1 MNKKSS
7 HLVDVL
13 YNIIRICFIVGILV
27 TVTGYYMKISQRD
40 TIVIQGLPDRS
51 SASDFESPDEQLPEK
66 TSGNSQTEF
75 HVQPT
80 CEPPSNTQESPVAES
95 ADDPNEPDEP
105 YKPDHTDKP
114 DEPKSAESVPEPA
127 EIDIAQLHT
136 QLGAGESSSKDVLIN
151 INTASA
157 YKLTELD
164 GIGEVKA
171 EAIVRYR
178 EENGKFTS
186 VDELLNV
193 KGIGEKTLEKIRD
206 RITVK

>member
-1 MNKKSS
+1 MNRKSS

-13 YNIIRICFIVGILV
+13 YKIIRICFIVGILV

-40 TIVIQGLPDRS
+40 TIVIQGIPDRS
-51 SASDFESPDEQLPEK
+51 AASDYEMSEELLPEN
-66 TSGNSQTEF
+66 TSANFQTEF
-75 HVQPT
+75 PVQST
-80 CEPPSNTQESPVAES
+80 CEPPANTQVSHAAES
-95 ADDPNEPDEP
+95 ADDP
-105 YKPDHTDKP
+105 DKP
-114 DEPKSAESVPEPA
+114 DEPKYAESMSEPK
-127 EIDIAQLHT
+127 EIDVGQLQT
-136 QLGAGESSSKDVLIN
+136 QLGAGETSDKDVLIN

>member
-1 MNKKSS
+1 MNRKSS

-13 YNIIRICFIVGILV
+13 YKIIRICFIVGILV

-40 TIVIQGLPDRS
+40 TIVIQGIPDRS
-51 SASDFESPDEQLPEK
+51 AASDYETSEEILPEN
-66 TSGNSQTEF
+66 TSANFQTEF
-75 HVQPT
+75 TVQST
-80 CEPPSNTQESPVAES
+80 CEPPANTQGFPAAES
-95 ADDPNEPDEP
+95 ADDP
-105 YKPDHTDKP
+105 DKP
-114 DEPKSAESVPEPA
+114 DEPKSAESVSEPK
-127 EIDIAQLHT
+127 EIDVGQLQT
-136 QLGAGESSSKDVLIN
+136 QLGAGEASDKDVLIN

>member
-13 YNIIRICFIVGILV
+13 YKIIRICFIVGILV
-27 TVTGYYMKISQRD
+27 TVTGYYIKISQRD

-51 SASDFESPDEQLPEK
+51 SASDHEAPEELLPEK
-66 TSGNSQTEF
+66 TSANSQTELS
-75 HVQPT
+75 VQPV
-80 CEPPSNTQESPVAES
+80 CEPPANTQISHAVGS
-95 ADDPNEPDEP
+95 TDHPDEVDIP
-105 YKPDHTDKP
+105 DKP
-114 DEPKSAESVPEPA
+114 DEPRSAESVPEPN
-127 EIDIAQLHT
+127 EIDVGQLHT
-136 QLGAGESSSKDVLIN
+136 QLGAGESSGKDVLIN

-171 EAIVRYR
+171 EAIVQYR
-178 EENGKFTS
+178 KEHGKFTS

-193 KGIGEKTLEKIRD
+193 KGIGEKTLDKIRSQ
-206 RITVK
+206 ITVE